1 MTEFVLETQGLTK
14 FYGGKAAVDHID
26 LKIPRGCICGFVGRN
41 GSGKTTAIKLML
53 GFLKPTAGSSRLLG
67 CDSQNLTPAIRQ
79 RIGYV
84 AEGHRL
90 IRWITIAEIAKFQS
104 AFFHE
109 QPASAKQGEAGLATA
124 EPGVAGWDSKFFWDM
139 IEYFDL
145 PKKQKIK
152 HLSNGQRAQ
161 VSLALTLA
169 PNPELLI
176 MDDPTLGLDAAIR
189 RQFLEGMIEL
199 IMRQGRTILFS
210 SHILGD
216 IERVADK
223 IVVIEKGAIRADCS
237 LEQFRTAVKKVKVV
251 FGQASP
257 EKIDIEGLLHSRRY
271 DKELELVLVGTADE
285 KIAEW
290 AKSSGATDYQ
300 TINMNLEDQFIEY
313 TASTRQTKP
322 FKWEEI

>member
-14 FYGGKAAVDHID
+14 YYGSKLALDHID

-41 GSGKTTAIKLML
+41 GSGKTTAIKLLL

-67 CDSQNLTPAIRQ
+67 CDSQDLTPAIRQ

-90 IRWITIAEIAKFQS
+90 IRWMTIAEIAKFQS
-104 AFFHE
+104 AFFNE
-109 QPASAKQGEAGLATA
+109 QPASARQSE
-124 EPGVAGWDSKFFWDM
+124 AGWDGKFFWDM
-139 IEYFDL
+139 MEYFGL
-145 PKKQKIK
+145 SKKQKIK

-189 RQFLEGMIEL
+189 RQFLEGIIEL

-223 IVVIEKGAIRADCS
+223 IVVLDKGVIRADCS
-237 LEQFRTAVKKVKVV
+237 LEQLRTAVKKVKFV
-251 FGQASP
+251 FNQSP
-257 EKIDIEGLLHSRRY
+257 PQTVDIEGLLGFRRS
-271 DKELELVLVGTADE
+271 DKELEMILVGTADE

-290 AKSSGATDYQ
+290 AKANGAADYQ

-313 TASTRQTKP
+313 TAPAGRIKP
-322 FKWEEI
+322 FAWEAK